1 VKTDDKLIDA
11 IKYAEEQ
18 AESSSLQSDRQE
30 AMAYYNGDAFGNE
43 VAGRSQVV
51 SRDVHDTIEW
61 IKPSLLK
68 MFASG
73 DEVVKFNPVGAED
86 VEAAEQETEYI
97 NHIFMQKNDGFMILH
112 DWFHDALLLKN
123 AYVKAEWDVK
133 ETEETER
140 YEGLMEEQVALIMQD
155 KSVEVVAADTDEYGL
170 YSIDVKRKK
179 EYGCVKYKVLPPEQC
194 RVSHSCDTVSVTEAD
209 FFQHWDWV
217 SLSSLRES
225 GFKID
230 DDVNDGEASDYTEW
244 LRSQQADSPNYGE
257 EGYSADPSMRKVKCK
272 WSWIRFDKNKDGKAE
287 LLYVISVGKEV
298 LLSEGADVIPVAA
311 LCPAPSPHRH
321 NGWSVADGVMDLQLI
336 KSTMLRGYF
345 DNLYLTNNGRYAISS
360 RVNLSDM
367 LQSRPGGVIRVE
379 GDPNGAIMPLVHPQA
394 GAAILQGIEYIDAL
408 RENRTGVTRYNQ
420 GIDANSLNKTASGI
434 TQIMSASQQRI
445 ELIARVFAEG
455 VKTLFWIT
463 HKITKQNATQP
474 ETIRLRN
481 SFIPIDPREWK
492 TRNDLTIS
500 VGLGNGNKDQQ
511 LVHLQTILGAQAQ
524 GMAIGIATP
533 KNIYNAVT
541 KLTENAGFKDTESF
555 WTDPEKAQPQ
565 PPKQDPAMAKIQA
578 EAQYNQQKLELDK
591 QVATGDM
598 ALEKW
603 KAEQQML
610 LEKYKA
616 ELKAQSDFELQ
627 NMKASMQQDLQVTKL
642 QMDAHRESVTQ
653 MHDIAIKRSEHD
665 ESTEALREERQ
676 TKLLESMAAIAD
688 KMSKPKV
695 ATLSNGKKVRI
706 DSE

>member
-1 VKTDDKLIDA
+1 
-11 IKYAEEQ
+11 
-18 AESSSLQSDRQE
+18 
-30 AMAYYNGDAFGNE
+30 
-43 VAGRSQVV
+43 
-51 SRDVHDTIEW
+51 
-61 IKPSLLK
+61 
-68 MFASG
+68 
-73 DEVVKFNPVGAED
+73 
-86 VEAAEQETEYI
+86 
-97 NHIFMQKNDGFMILH
+97 
-112 DWFHDALLLKN
+112 
-123 AYVKAEWDVK
+123 
-133 ETEETER
+133 
-140 YEGLMEEQVALIMQD
+140 MEEQVAMIMQD
-155 KSVEVVAADTDEYGL
+155 KSVEVVAADTDEMGL
-170 YSIDVKRKK
+170 YTIEVKRKK
-179 EYGCVKYKVLPPEQC
+179 EYGCVKYKVLAPEQC
-194 RVSHSCDTVSVTEAD
+194 KVSHSLNVVSVTEAD

-225 GFKID
+225 GYKID

-257 EGYSADPSMRKVKCK
+257 EGYSNDPSMRKVKCK
-272 WSWIRFDKNKDGKAE
+272 WTWIRYDKNKDGKAE
-287 LLYVISVGKEV
+287 LLYVISVGREI
-298 LLSEGADVIPVAA
+298 LFTDGADIIPVASIS
-311 LCPAPSPHRH
+311 PSPSPHRH
-321 NGWSVADGVMDLQLI
+321 NGMSVADGVMDLQLL

-367 LQSRPGGVIRVE
+367 LQSRPGGVIRVD

-394 GAAILQGIEYIDAL
+394 GASILQGIEYIDTL

-455 VKTLFWIT
+455 VKSLFWIT

-474 ETIRLRN
+474 EVIRLRN
-481 SFIPIDPREWK
+481 EFIPIDPREWK

-511 LVHLQTILGAQAQ
+511 LMHIQTIIAAQAQ
-524 GMAIGIATP
+524 GMQIGVATP
-533 KNIYNAVT
+533 QNIYNALI

-555 WTDPEKAQPQ
+555 WTDPSKAQPQ
-565 PPKQDPAMAKIQA
+565 PPKPDPNMLKIQA
-578 EAQYNQQKLELDK
+578 EQQYNQQKLELDK
-591 QVATGDM
+591 QMAMGDM

-627 NMKASMQQDLQVTKL
+627 NMKAGMQQELEVTKM
-642 QMDAHRESVTQ
+642 QMQEQRESVSQ
-653 MHDIAIKRSEHD
+653 MHEMAMNRSQQD
-665 ESTEALREERQ
+665 ESAETSRVERE
-676 TKLLESMAAIAD
+676 TKLLETMANLAD

-695 ATLSNGKKVRI
+695 ATLSNGKQVRI
-706 DSE
+706 QSE